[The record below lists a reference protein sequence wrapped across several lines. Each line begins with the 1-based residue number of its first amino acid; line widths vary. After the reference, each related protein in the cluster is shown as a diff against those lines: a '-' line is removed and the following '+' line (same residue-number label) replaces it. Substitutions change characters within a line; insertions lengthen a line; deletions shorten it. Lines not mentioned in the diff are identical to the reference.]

1 MKFLVAYLEITTWV
15 GEMST
20 AFSSD
25 GAEAISR
32 QLQSSSALESAY
44 TIKNRT
50 ESELRS
56 YYEIERCR
64 RFVRDNSYHQ
74 VD

>member
-1 MKFLVAYLEITTWV
+1 
-15 GEMST
+15 MST
-20 AFSSD
+20 SAAFSSD

-32 QLQSSSALESAY
+32 QVQSSSALESAY

-74 VD
+74 VDWLK